1 MAHGPL
7 AAQTGTAP
15 TRRQTRPSRAH
26 VLRAVATRP
35 AQIDMRSGWR
45 TAWASTSYG
54 VGHLIVSRMRCDIGR
69 WALFSRDPIGL
80 DHAAHPSLSVQY
92 SVQKDDL
99 SAADDRPMLASCL
112 MMPCHDRCCAVRRS
126 NTSQVQQDTSQSRRF
141 GASLPSNVTSTN
153 LQPTAQARPAPHAPY
168 APHALYAQGR
178 RRHPTLL
185 TPG

>member
-15 TRRQTRPSRAH
+15 TRRQTRPSRACSS
-26 VLRAVATRP
+26 RCGYSYSS
-35 AQIDMRSGWR
+35 DMRSGWR

-54 VGHLIVSRMRCDIGR
+54 VGHLIVSRMRCDIGQ
-69 WALFSRDPIGL
+69 WALFSRDPIEL